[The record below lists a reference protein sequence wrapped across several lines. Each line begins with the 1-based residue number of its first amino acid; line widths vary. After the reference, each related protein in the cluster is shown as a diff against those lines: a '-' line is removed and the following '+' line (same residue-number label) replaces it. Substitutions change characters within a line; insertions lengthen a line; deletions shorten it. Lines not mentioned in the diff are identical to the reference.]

1 MIMLCYV
8 AMRLCDGLRLPTQ
21 NQFPF
26 PQGQLAMRN
35 STSTSKRFLSRLL
48 VEPGLD
54 AVQ

>member
-21 NQFPF
+21 NQFP
-26 PQGQLAMRN
+26 QGQLAMRN
-35 STSTSKRFLSRLL
+35 STSTSKRFLSRLQA
-48 VEPGLD
+48 EPGLD